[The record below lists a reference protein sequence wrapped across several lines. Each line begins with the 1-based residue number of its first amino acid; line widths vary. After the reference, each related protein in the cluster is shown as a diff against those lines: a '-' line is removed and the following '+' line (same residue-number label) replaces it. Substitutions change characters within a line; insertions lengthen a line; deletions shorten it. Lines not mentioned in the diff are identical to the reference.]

1 MSELSKL
8 LCELLGINEWDEQAV
23 ADHIEK
29 IVVPEYGR
37 LIFHM
42 KSGEVIE
49 RTWVS
54 NARKDSWSEERR
66 EKNKK
71 WMHAYHSSKTVFG
84 DMITCGCCGEP
95 IRKYTEMF
103 RGKVTNYWKCIKKEG
118 GCKQMGIREDF
129 LINMITEALGFEE
142 FNIEKLKETVES
154 LEYGEK
160 RRFTIVTKDGK
171 TIRLKMGGRN
181 DGYSYED
188 TCNTE

>member
-1 MSELSKL
+1 M
-8 LCELLGINEWDEQAV
+8 
-23 ADHIEK
+23 
-29 IVVPEYGR
+29 
-37 LIFHM
+37 
-42 KSGEVIE
+42 
-49 RTWVS
+49 
-54 NARKDSWSEERR
+54 ERR

-84 DMITCGCCGEP
+84 DLIICGCCGES
-95 IRKYTEMF
+95 IRKYTEML
-103 RGKVTNYWKCIKKEG
+103 RGKATNYWKCIKKEG
-118 GCKQMGIREDF
+118 GCKQRGIREDF
-129 LINMITEALGFEE
+129 LINMLTEVLGFEE

-154 LEYGEK
+154 LEYGEN